1 MDSDI
6 YFKVKREF
14 EKKHDLKLME
24 AYKKEKELLD
34 RNENLRKIKDKIN
47 ETAIKSTKLLLGED
61 KIKRE
66 IESEN
71 LTIKLKELDKKYQN
85 ELSKLGYKK
94 EDFMPKYD
102 CNLCKDTGLIKNS
115 DGTKKVCMCFE
126 QKIIDETYNESTI
139 LKLNDE
145 NFNTFDL
152 GFYSKNVD
160 KQKYGIDKSPLDNM
174 MCILDESKKFCKNID
189 IKTQKNLLFTG
200 NTGLGKTFL
209 ASAIAENL
217 IKKGKSVI
225 YQTAPILMEKII
237 EYKFDFDKNSKAKN
251 EYLKIL
257 NSDLLIIDDLG
268 TETMSNMKFTELF
281 NVINTRLLNSKKI
294 VISTNL
300 SLNELYNL
308 YDERVMSRIIG
319 NFNIYRFVGEDIRLK
334 KRKIN

>member
-6 YFKVKREF
+6 YLKVKREF
-14 EKKHDLKLME
+14 EKKHDAKIREALLNEEKILKSN
-24 AYKKEKELLD
+24 KKLKE
-34 RNENLRKIKDKIN
+34 IKDKIN

-66 IESEN
+66 IEKEN
-71 LTIKLKELDKKYQN
+71 LNIKLKELEQKYID
-85 ELSKLGYKK
+85 ELNKLGYKK
-94 EDFMPKYD
+94 DDLLPKYD
-102 CNLCKDTGLIKNS
+102 CKKCEDTGFCKNN
-115 DGTKKVCMCFE
+115 DGTRKMCRCFE
-126 QKIIDETYNESTI
+126 QKIIDQTYNEATI
-139 LKLNDE
+139 LNINDE
-145 NFNTFDL
+145 NFNTFDT
-152 GFYSKNVD
+152 GYYSKNVD
-160 KQKYGIDKSPLDNM
+160 KKKYGIEKSPLENM
-174 MCILDESKKFCKNID
+174 LYILDESKKFCKNID
-189 IKTQKNLLFTG
+189 VKSQKNLLFTG

-209 ASAIAENL
+209 ASSIASEV
-217 IKKGKSVI
+217 IGKGKSVI

-237 EYKFDFDKNSKAKN
+237 DFKFSYDKDSKAKS
-251 EYLKIL
+251 EYNKIL

-268 TETMSNMKFTELF
+268 TETMSNVKFTELF
-281 NVINTRLLNSKKI
+281 NIINTRLLGGKKI